1 MRAYSSVVQFTC
13 IHHDVV
19 DSTSERAFAALALG
33 SARHGDVHLANGQT
47 AGRGRLGRRW
57 SSTHGEGLYLS
68 VILLPPP
75 PPWPAPALTIA
86 AGLAVLDAA
95 HALGARE
102 ATLDWPNDVVVCG
115 AKLAGILV
123 ETRGL
128 DATRPHYVVGI
139 GVNVLQ
145 RTFDAELERERAVTS
160 LALQGCA
167 ATVADTTSALLA
179 ALARRLDEVPARPL
193 ELAREYVRAA
203 GWLERV
209 VRVRTSG
216 GTDEGRLLGISLE
229 RGFEL
234 MCGGATRHFALEFVH
249 DIALATH

>member
-1 MRAYSSVVQFTC
+1 MNFTC
-13 IHHDVV
+13 IQHDVV
-19 DSTSERAFAALALG
+19 DSTSERAFEALALG
-33 SARHGDVHLANGQT
+33 SARHGDVHLATGQT

-57 SSTHGEGLYLS
+57 SSAHGEGLYLS
-68 VILLPPP
+68 MILLPPP

-102 ATLDWPNDVVVCG
+102 AALDWPNDVVVRG

-128 DATRPHYVVGI
+128 DAARPHYVVGI

-145 RTFDAELERERAVTS
+145 RTFDEGLMRERAVTS

-167 ATVADTTSALLA
+167 ATVADTTSALLD
-179 ALARRLDEVPARPL
+179 ALARRLDEVAARSE

-203 GWLERV
+203 GWLDRV
-209 VRVRTSG
+209 VRVRTSA
-216 GTDEGRLLGISLE
+216 GTDEGRLLGIGLE
-229 RGFEL
+229 RGIEL
-234 MCGGATRHFALEFVH
+234 ACSGGTRHFALEFVH
-249 DIALATH
+249 DIELAPL

>member
-1 MRAYSSVVQFTC
+1 MKFTC
-13 IHHDVV
+13 IHHGVV
-19 DSTSERAFAALALG
+19 DSTSERAFEAIALG
-33 SARHGDVHLANGQT
+33 TARHGDVHVATGQT

-57 SSTHGEGLYLS
+57 SSAPGEGLYMS
-68 VILLPPP
+68 VVLLPPP

-102 ATLDWPNDVVVCG
+102 AELDWPNDVVVCG

-128 DATRPHYVVGI
+128 DAARPHYVVGI

-145 RTFDAELERERAVTS
+145 RTFDEELVRERAVTS

-167 ATVADTTSALLA
+167 ASVADATSALLA
-179 ALARRLDEVPARPL
+179 TLARRFDDVPARAA

-203 GWLERV
+203 GWLDRI
-209 VRVRTSG
+209 VRVRTST

-229 RGFEL
+229 HGFEL
-234 MCGGATRHFALEFVH
+234 ACGGALRRFALEFVH
-249 DIALATH
+249 DIELASR